1 MAELKF
7 GRNVFDITDKDVVM
21 FNGACWQLI
30 TQKIHNGWNDYSPRV
45 SKAICEKFVKK
56 GILVI
61 YRKEQEYVT
70 QDGMWDEDYVL
81 CKYCPNCGAK
91 MDGKEE

>member
-30 TQKIHNGWNDYSPRV
+30 SQKIFDGWYNYSPKI
-45 SKAICEKFVKK
+45 SKTMCEKFVKK

-70 QDGMWDEDYVL
+70 QDGRQMGLYYYKFDMNKLNEFL
-81 CKYCPNCGAK
+81 
-91 MDGKEE
+91 EQ

>member
-30 TQKIHNGWNDYSPRV
+30 SQKIFDWWYNYSPKI
-45 SKAICEKFVKK
+45 SKTMCEKFVKK
-56 GILVI
+56 GILVM
-61 YRKEQEYVT
+61 YRKEQEYLT
-70 QDGMWDEDYVL
+70 QDGKQMGLYYYKFDMNKLNEFL
-81 CKYCPNCGAK
+81 GQ
-91 MDGKEE
+91 

>member
-7 GRNVFDITDKDVVM
+7 GRNVFDITDEDVVM

-30 TQKIHNGWNDYSPRV
+30 SQKIFDGWYDYPPKV
-45 SKAICEKFVKK
+45 SKTMCEKFVKK

-70 QDGMWDEDYVL
+70 QDGRQMGLYYYKFD
-81 CKYCPNCGAK
+81 
-91 MDGKEE
+91 MDKLNEFLEQ

>member
-30 TQKIHNGWNDYSPRV
+30 SQKIFDGWYYYYPKV
-45 SKAICEKFVKK
+45 SKTMCEKFVKK
-56 GILVI
+56 GILVM
-61 YRKEQEYVT
+61 YKKEQEYLT
-70 QDGMWDEDYVL
+70 QDGRQMGLYYYKFDMTKLNEFL
-81 CKYCPNCGAK
+81 
-91 MDGKEE
+91 EQ